1 MLGRAADA
9 GAAGGPDPVRE
20 CLLWAARWKSW
31 EILYSSCGIVWRPLN
46 FNCINLFER
55 KADALEPGKIRTL
68 EEIKEELKKLL
79 VENLSLEDLKPEDIK
94 DDADLFGESGIG
106 LDSLDGVEIVVL
118 LRRQYGLDVK
128 AMQKGR
134 DVFRSI
140 NTLAPYVLANA
151 TK

>member
-1 MLGRAADA
+1 MPNAEWQMPNDSRLSLHLAIGNRQSLASF
-9 GAAGGPDPVRE
+9 PP
-20 CLLWAARWKSW
+20 LF
-31 EILYSSCGIVWRPLN
+31 YTPTSS
-46 FNCINLFER
+46 FR
-55 KADALEPGKIRTL
+55 KENRALEPVKSRSL
-68 EEIKEELKKLL
+68 DEIKQQLKQLF
-79 VENLSLEDLKPEDIK
+79 VENLSLENLKPEDIG
-94 DDADLFGESGIG
+94 DDMNLFGDGGVG

-134 DVFRSI
+134 DIFQSI

>member
-1 MLGRAADA
+1 ME
-9 GAAGGPDPVRE
+9 PV
-20 CLLWAARWKSW
+20 
-31 EILYSSCGIVWRPLN
+31 
-46 FNCINLFER
+46 
-55 KADALEPGKIRTL
+55 KIRSL
-68 EEIKEELKKLL
+68 DEIKEELKKLF

-94 DDADLFGESGIG
+94 DDMELFGETGIG

-134 DVFRSI
+134 DIFRSI

>member
-1 MLGRAADA
+1 M
-9 GAAGGPDPVRE
+9 DPLKLHP
-20 CLLWAARWKSW
+20 CHTL
-31 EILYSSCGIVWRPLN
+31 
-46 FNCINLFER
+46 ER
-55 KADALEPGKIRTL
+55 NADALEPVKIRSL
-68 EEIKEELKKLL
+68 DEIKEELKKLF
-79 VENLSLEDLKPEDIK
+79 VENLSLEELKPEDIK
-94 DDADLFGESGIG
+94 DDMELFGETGIG

-134 DVFRSI
+134 DIFRSI

>member
-1 MLGRAADA
+1 MPTRLSFLRDRT
-9 GAAGGPDPVRE
+9 DPLKLQPRNT
-20 CLLWAARWKSW
+20 
-31 EILYSSCGIVWRPLN
+31 P
-46 FNCINLFER
+46 ER
-55 KADALEPGKIRTL
+55 NADALEPVKIRSL
-68 EEIKEELKKLL
+68 DEIKEELKKLF
-79 VENLSLEDLKPEDIK
+79 VENLSLEELKPEDIK
-94 DDADLFGESGIG
+94 DDMELFGETGIG

-134 DVFRSI
+134 DIFRSI